1 MVTTRARASARM
13 RARGGWALV
22 DVIIGGMILAIGL
35 ATVVSIAERSLAM
48 QQRAERET
56 VAATLLD
63 GLLSDVLATGVVE
76 WETTRTPEGAFDPP
90 FDAWAW
96 ALDIDAQGLGDPY
109 RVAAT
114 VRDPNGGEY
123 RVETLI
129 APRPDGAPEV
139 QRAPEVPLDRQSRY
153 DEE

>member
-1 MVTTRARASARM
+1 MVTARARASARM

-76 WETTRTPEGAFDPP
+76 WETSRTPEGAFDPP
-90 FDAWAW
+90 FDAW
-96 ALDIDAQGLGDPY
+96 GLGDPY
-109 RVAAT
+109 KVAAT

-139 QRAPEVPLDRQSRY
+139 QRAPEVPFDRQSRY

>member
-1 MVTTRARASARM
+1 MVTTRARASVRI

-76 WETTRTPEGAFDPP
+76 WETTRTPEGAFE
-90 FDAWAW
+90 AAVSTQEA
-96 ALDIDAQGLGDPY
+96 AL
-109 RVAAT
+109 AAAAEEPMSDT
-114 VRDPNGGEY
+114 ERARLLAELRTHLAAFRSGRPWRESGGS
-123 RVETLI
+123 
-129 APRPDGAPEV
+129 G
-139 QRAPEVPLDRQSRY
+139 
-153 DEE
+153 